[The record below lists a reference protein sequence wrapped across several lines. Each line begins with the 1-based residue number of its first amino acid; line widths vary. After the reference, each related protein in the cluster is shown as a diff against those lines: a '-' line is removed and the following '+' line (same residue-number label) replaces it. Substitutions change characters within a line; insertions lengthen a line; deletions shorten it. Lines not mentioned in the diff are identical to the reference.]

1 MCVVMVSSIHK
12 QTGAVTQSDIAAMFG
27 VSRVTV
33 SRALRHAGKVGS
45 KLEAAIVEAARTRGY
60 SHEAHFSARDMRLRR
75 DGRRAETNVICVLTA
90 VGAGALNGSP
100 FHVRYVTGIERAA
113 KSSGDEVIL
122 ATEWAPKHG
131 FPRVVV
137 RGQVDGFIWMPSE
150 QDLQAVGPS
159 CPIPAVTLF
168 FAVPWAD
175 VVAVDDHG
183 AMRAMG
189 EYLAR
194 KGHRRVAFISPES
207 ELARAR
213 LGGLRA
219 GLAGAGGSVS
229 DEDTHMERYVM
240 LPANILPLVRWA
252 MERWRS
258 LPEPERFTAI
268 AAYNDYIAWTVMRC
282 LRDEYRLRVPQDMS
296 VTGFDALDS
305 GDGALPRLTTAAMP
319 LEELG
324 AEAVRMIDWRM
335 RNQGEERRRVALPA
349 PLVEGGSVWECGSV

>member
-1 MCVVMVSSIHK
+1 MVSSIHK
-12 QTGAVTQSDIAAMFG
+12 QKGAVTQSDIAAMFG

-194 KGHRRVAFISPES
+194 KGHRRVAFIGPES

-305 GDGALPRLTTAAMP
+305 GDGAFPQLTTAAMP

-335 RNQGEERRRVALPA
+335 RNQGEERRRVALPS
-349 PLVEGGSVWECGSV
+349 PLVEGGSVGVAK

>member
-1 MCVVMVSSIHK
+1 MVSNIHK
-12 QTGAVTQSDIAAMFG
+12 QKGAVTQSDIAAMFG

-60 SHEAHFSARDMRLRR
+60 SHDAHFSARDMRLRR
-75 DGRRAETNVICVLTA
+75 DGKRAQTNVICVIVQVQSRVDTLS
-90 VGAGALNGSP
+90 GSP
-100 FHVRYVTGIERAA
+100 FHVRFVDGIERAA
-113 KSSGDEVIL
+113 AKSGDEMLLVT
-122 ATEWAPKHG
+122 AGSSENP

-137 RGQVDGFIWMPSE
+137 RRQVDGVIWMPSE
-150 QDLQAVGPS
+150 QDVAYVTAS
-159 CPIPAVTLF
+159 CPVPLVTLL
-168 FAVPWAD
+168 FAVPGAD
-175 VVAVDDHG
+175 VVAVDDHA

-189 EYLAR
+189 EHLAR
-194 KGHRRVAFISPES
+194 KGHRRVAFIGPES
-207 ELARAR
+207 DLSRAR

-282 LRDEYRLRVPQDMS
+282 LRDEYRLRVPEDMS

-305 GDGALPRLTTAAMP
+305 GDGAFPRLTTSAMP

-324 AEAVRMIDWRM
+324 AEAVSMIDWRM

-349 PLVEGGSVWECGSV
+349 PLVEGGSVGVAK

>member
-1 MCVVMVSSIHK
+1 MV
-12 QTGAVTQSDIAAMFG
+12 G
-27 VSRVTV
+27 VSQATV
-33 SRALRHAGKVGS
+33 SMALRRTGRIDP
-45 KLEAAIVEAARTRGY
+45 KLEAAILDAARRKGY
-60 SHEAHFSARDMRLRR
+60 STEAHFNARDMRLRR
-75 DGRRAETNVICVLTA
+75 DGKRAETNVIFALMA
-90 VGAGALNGSP
+90 VGTDALNASP
-100 FHVRYVTGIERAA
+100 FHVRFLTGIGRAA
-113 KSSGDEVIL
+113 KSAGDEVIF
-122 ATEWAPKHG
+122 ATDWVPEQG

-137 RGQVDGFIWMPSE
+137 RGQVDGLVWMPSE
-150 QDLQAVGPS
+150 QDVDNVSAS
-159 CPIPAVTLF
+159 CPVPAVTLF
-168 FAVPWAD
+168 FRVPGAD
-175 VVAVDDHG
+175 VVATDDHG

-194 KGHRRVAFISPES
+194 KGHRRVAFIGPES

-305 GDGALPRLTTAAMP
+305 GDGTLPRLTTAAMP

-324 AEAVRMIDWRM
+324 AEAVRLIDWRM
-335 RNQGEERRRVALPA
+335 RNPREEHRRVVLPA
-349 PLVEGGSVWECGSV
+349 PLEEGDSVASVSIQSGRQT